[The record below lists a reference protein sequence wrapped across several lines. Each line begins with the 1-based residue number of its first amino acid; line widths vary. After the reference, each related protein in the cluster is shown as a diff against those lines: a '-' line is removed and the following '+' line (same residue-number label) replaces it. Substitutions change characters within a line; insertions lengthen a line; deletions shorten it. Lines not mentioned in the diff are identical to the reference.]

1 MNEIFTAIDIDAPP
15 AVIWEALV
23 DFEAYPEWN
32 DRMRIRGRAV
42 EGERLRVSPGPA
54 AGRAPAFRPR
64 VLRVIPETE
73 LRWLGHLY
81 VRGLFD
87 GEHVF
92 TIEDLG
98 EGRSRLNQHEEF
110 SGLLAGFL
118 LKRYGDATEE
128 NFEAVNAALKA
139 RAEATARGGQ
149 APAASRDGIEAAGR
163 NGEGADA
170 AA

>member
-1 MNEIFTAIDIDAPP
+1 MNEIFTTIDIDAPP
-15 AVIWEALV
+15 AVVWDVLT

-32 DRMRIRGRAV
+32 DRTRIDGQAV
-42 EGERLRVSPGPA
+42 EGERLTVAPGPQG
-54 AGRAPAFRPR
+54 GRMPTFRPR
-64 VLRVIPETE
+64 VQRATPGTE

-92 TIEDLG
+92 SIEDLG
-98 EGRSRLNQHEEF
+98 DDRSRLTQHEEF

-118 LKRYGDATEE
+118 LGRYGEATES
-128 NFEAVNAALKA
+128 NFEAVNAALKT
-139 RAEATARGGQ
+139 RAEAIAQGV
-149 APAASRDGIEAAGR
+149 APDATTRDGIEAGTSD
-163 NGEGADA
+163 GDGADA